1 MPAIEADWKT
11 VSDAF
16 DRIVELQDDER
27 QLALR
32 GLPESL
38 RSRVQRLLDADAREA
53 GMLEQRE
60 EVLAPIAA
68 GATPVLGAGWR
79 IVELLG
85 RGGMGEVWL
94 AERCQGDVTQR
105 VAVKLLKRGMDSDG
119 VLRRFLQ
126 ERRILAK
133 LDHPAIAGLR
143 DAGIAE
149 DGRPFLAMDY
159 IQGEPLIA
167 YARRHNLSLA
177 QRLELLSAVA
187 RAVDHAH
194 RQLIVHRDLK
204 PSNVLVDDRGQ
215 PHLLDFGIA
224 KVLADDPDEITLTIT
239 GVRVLSP
246 AYAAPEQVRGEDVG
260 VAADVFGLGV
270 LMYQL
275 LVGRLPH
282 QRSGRVERLA
292 DEIANEIAPLPS
304 AAAAAAWLA
313 VQSSPLNERVP
324 WARNLRGDLDTIMLK
339 AIHPEAQRRYASTA
353 ELADDIERHRRGRP
367 ISARPDSR
375 WYRFAKFVHRHRV
388 GVLAA
393 IAAVLT
399 LIVAIAITA
408 AHQQHAIDLL
418 RAENERLKAEIE
430 ALRQPRPSAIPR

>member
-1 MPAIEADWKT
+1 MSGLNWKL

-16 DRIVELQDDER
+16 DDIVELPADQ
-27 QLALR
+27 QQCALEK
-32 GLPESL
+32 LPGEL
-38 RSRVQRLLDADAREA
+38 RARVRKLLDADARKL

-167 YARRHNLSLA
+167 YARRHNLSLQ
-177 QRLELLSAVA
+177 QRLDLLAAVA

-204 PSNVLVDDRGQ
+204 PSNVLVDSDGR

-292 DEIANEIAPLPS
+292 DEIVNEAAPLPS
-304 AAAAAAWLA
+304 AAAAAGWVAE
-313 VQSSPLNERVP
+313 QSSPLNERVP
-324 WARNLRGDLDTIMLK
+324 WSRGLRGDLDTIMLK
-339 AIHPEAQRRYASTA
+339 AIHPEPPRRYGSTA
-353 ELADDIERHRRGRP
+353 ELADDIDRHRRGHP
-367 ISARPDSR
+367 IAARPDSR
-375 WYRFAKFVHRHRV
+375 WYRFAKFVHRHRI
-388 GVLAA
+388 GVLASF
-393 IAAVLT
+393 AAVLA
-399 LIVAIAITA
+399 LLVAIAITA
-408 AHQQHAIDLL
+408 AHQQRAIDEL
-418 RAENERLKAEIE
+418 RAENERLKAENA
-430 ALRQPRPSAIPR
+430 ALRGGNLR